1 MKPIIFAAAI
11 FLFQIV
17 CTPSAWSSESCSSFL
32 ARLTPNPPGAH
43 PHHVHL
49 NNQLAA
55 IPSLLKPI
63 TGEDTKI
70 LYHPQWR
77 VKSHKSGNQF
87 LDFSFATESS
97 GPQKISSVRVTPSIQ
112 KGGEALLSIS
122 LLKDNDGA
130 SMDWNLMIPVLDYLS
145 RFTRAADKENK
156 ITGDRFEWFVKDR
169 EIRDLLF
176 KRFDQSLND
185 IFHTGSRPVPVFTNE
200 DSYVADQDLRW
211 PEMSRGDFN
220 EVMQRL
226 ADAGLHHQLLDTFL
240 QSRMGEIIQDTQAW
254 DIKVEV
260 LYIRHPHPAAAE
272 SFAEED
278 LGEFQIFFRL
288 ELRPR
293 W

>member
-1 MKPIIFAAAI
+1 
-11 FLFQIV
+11 
-17 CTPSAWSSESCSSFL
+17 
-32 ARLTPNPPGAH
+32 
-43 PHHVHL
+43 
-49 NNQLAA
+49 
-55 IPSLLKPI
+55 
-63 TGEDTKI
+63 
-70 LYHPQWR
+70 
-77 VKSHKSGNQF
+77 
-87 LDFSFATESS
+87 
-97 GPQKISSVRVTPSIQ
+97 
-112 KGGEALLSIS
+112 
-122 LLKDNDGA
+122 
-130 SMDWNLMIPVLDYLS
+130 MDWNLMIPVLDYLS